1 MSIWLKFAITLNP
14 ALMKKL
20 YTLLLLLFV
29 VSANYAQQTSQTF
42 YADKAWVNES
52 EEWSDF
58 EYSGKIIFST
68 STSTEGSLRIGNYDF
83 LYDLCDGKA
92 KFSNKAT
99 YSSAEFAHPR
109 KVSAQTD
116 KQGVVNST
124 YEGTLI
130 FQSDKD
136 YYSVIAIVTILE
148 KNGNTLGVKMHLK
161 DNTKKEYAFS
171 LKPNS

>member
-1 MSIWLKFAITLNP
+1 
-14 ALMKKL
+14 MKKYYAL
-20 YTLLLLLFV
+20 FLLLFF
-29 VSANYAQQTSQTF
+29 VSVNYAQQTQTLIV
-42 YADKAWVNES
+42 DKAWVNDS

-58 EYSGKIIFST
+58 EYSGQIIFST
-68 STSTEGSLRIGNYDF
+68 NANAEEGSLRIGNYDF
-83 LYDLCDGKA
+83 LYDICEGKA

-99 YSSAEFAHPR
+99 YSAAEFSHPR
-109 KVSAQTD
+109 KLTVTTD

-130 FQSDKD
+130 FQSGKD

-148 KNGNTLGVKMHLK
+148 KSGNTLGLKMHLK
-161 DNTKKEYAFS
+161 DNSKKEFAFS